1 MENRKKDL
9 LFISDNEK
17 QKRIMKYI
25 LQAFIVAVAI
35 KYIPNIPLET
45 TEICTISIVSAV
57 VFAVLDTF
65 SPSIKLL
72 N

>member
-1 MENRKKDL
+1 MENKKKDL
-9 LFISDNEK
+9 IFISDNEK
-17 QKRIMKYI
+17 QKRVMKYV

-45 TEICTISIVSAV
+45 HEIFTISIISAV
-57 VFAVLDTF
+57 VFAILDTF